1 MTATVTGSGT
11 ATRAPARARRP
22 AARRWV
28 AFPRASTTPG
38 KVRLIRIGL
47 VIACLGWGVL
57 AALMVEQHASAAQDV
72 AAVSEPLSLEAQQM
86 YQSLADADVTA
97 STGTLF
103 NRLEAD
109 LDTAIRAGQA
119 TFADSAAA
127 GSGAF
132 TGREAGVAVLALIMA
147 IGSARGLSRRLA
159 EYR

>member
-11 ATRAPARARRP
+11 ATRAPARARWP
-22 AARRWV
+22 AARRGL

-47 VIACLGWGVL
+47 VIACLGWGAL
-57 AALMVEQHASAAQDV
+57 AALMVEQHASAAHDV
-72 AAVSEPLSLEAQQM
+72 ASVSEPLSLEAPRLVIG
-86 YQSLADADVTA
+86 SGSGTA
-97 STGTLF
+97 GTLF
-103 NRLEAD
+103 SRLEAD
-109 LDTAIRAGQA
+109 LDTAIRAGQS
-119 TFADSAAA
+119 TFAGSTAA

-132 TGREAGVAVLALIMA
+132 TGLEAGVAVLALIMA